1 MLIVPPGNPFGEN
14 GSSNAYH
21 AQLAGSG
28 RNFYQA
34 FLGARDAVVR
44 EIESDVRGWLRDLI
58 HTSSGDAP
66 PVAHQS
72 IVSQTTVQGGG
83 AKAASAYP
91 TTSASGRVFPRLN
104 SSRPGSMTPTW
115 IFW

>member
-72 IVSQTTVQGGG
+72 IVSQTTVQGG
-83 AKAASAYP
+83 A
-91 TTSASGRVFPRLN
+91 RRRLLHIPRLAHQ
-104 SSRPGSMTPTW
+104 GG
-115 IFW
+115 FFLA